1 LALPYP
7 QIDPVLI
14 QIGPLAIRWYALA
27 YIIGILAAWRY
38 AGSMISRPALW
49 GERGPPVDKTGLED
63 LVLWITLGI
72 IIGGRLGHVLFYT
85 PGMVLSDPLEILRV
99 WNGGMSFHGGCLG
112 VLVAVGVFVRRRGLD
127 LFSLGDLVCAVVPI
141 GLFLGRIANFINGEL
156 WGRPTDLPWAMVF
169 PAAGPEPRHPS
180 QLYEAAL
187 EGVLLFLV
195 LRWATHRAGL
205 LSRPGVTAGLFFAG
219 YGLARILVETVR
231 EPDFY
236 MPAFPLGLTM
246 GMILSLPM
254 VLGGAWLIRRGLAAG
269 PGAAVDG
276 EGHVAVGA
284 EHHLAAAA
292 AAQETAVSATRHQH
306 HRLSAVLLQSL
317 QPLHQRP
324 ADQPAMTLRQFL
336 AHVDQ
341 MHRRQRTRTDALRQL
356 QQLAARVLPLA
367 GQPAFK
373 TGRGTAQHQTGT
385 ALLRSQAGHIAGVVA
400 GHRTLLLVGAV
411 VLLIEH
417 HQAEPW

>member
-1 LALPYP
+1 MPYP
-7 QIDPVLI
+7 QMDPVLI

-38 AGSMISRPALW
+38 AGSMVGRPALW
-49 GERGPPVDKTGLED
+49 GGHAPPVDKTGLED
-63 LVLWITLGI
+63 LVLWLTLGI

-112 VLVAVGVFVRRRGLD
+112 VLAAVALFVRRRGLD
-127 LFSLGDLVCAVVPI
+127 IFSLGDLVCAVVPI
-141 GLFLGRIANFINGEL
+141 GMFLGRIANFINGEL

-187 EGVLLFLV
+187 EGVVLFLV

-219 YGLARILVETVR
+219 YGVARILVEMVR

-246 GMILSLPM
+246 GMMLSLPM
-254 VLGGAWLIRRGLAAG
+254 VLGGAWLIRRGLALG
-269 PGAAVDG
+269 PGA
-276 EGHVAVGA
+276 
-284 EHHLAAAA
+284 
-292 AAQETAVSATRHQH
+292 
-306 HRLSAVLLQSL
+306 
-317 QPLHQRP
+317 
-324 ADQPAMTLRQFL
+324 
-336 AHVDQ
+336 
-341 MHRRQRTRTDALRQL
+341 
-356 QQLAARVLPLA
+356 
-367 GQPAFK
+367 GQK
-373 TGRGTAQHQTGT
+373 
-385 ALLRSQAGHIAGVVA
+385 
-400 GHRTLLLVGAV
+400 
-411 VLLIEH
+411 
-417 HQAEPW
+417 